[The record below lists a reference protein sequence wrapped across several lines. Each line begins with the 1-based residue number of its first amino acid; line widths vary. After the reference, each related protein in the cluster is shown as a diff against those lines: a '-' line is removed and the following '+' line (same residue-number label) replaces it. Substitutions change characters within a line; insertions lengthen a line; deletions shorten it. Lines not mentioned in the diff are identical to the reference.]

1 MTKGAAKRKPSGG
14 SITPE
19 AYRGGGLRLSAIPN
33 APGVQMG
40 HSVDRG
46 IERMFVGYRRCTEF
60 DPLDQPG
67 QDAAALVSDRDYVV
81 GVVADGVSQSFFGN
95 IAAGY
100 VSEHLIDLI
109 WSGRKQ
115 RLPADELERSL
126 LTLQQSV
133 QEYVIHHQLS
143 PSISDMLR
151 DALEATRKKG
161 SQAVFSA
168 FHLARATGEMRLY
181 QVGDVDAWVTSGGE
195 TKPIRAEKA
204 GRWSSA
210 GGNKM
215 QLCVTDLAGVRAVLL
230 ASDGV
235 PPAWIQDHWLGRQGS
250 PTEFEEMAEQEA
262 HRDDVSMVAWQTA
275 EAPVKI
281 SGLTALLRLRDVPTL
296 DVPIAVEQ
304 PAKPPRRRRKAVA
317 ITAGLV
323 AAGYAAGFGTAWY
336 ARRPALPPA
345 AIVLQCKRV
354 EPVRTLDGWVG
365 EMLTRLAE
373 VSSFGSLGPGTADD
387 AILRVSHLDSALA
400 DIPLVVTFP
409 NGAVITH
416 RGGPL
421 RIPMTGGQTKATIR
435 LKATETESRYQ
446 LKARRCSCRARQSP
460 THGRFR

>member
-1 MTKGAAKRKPSGG
+1 
-14 SITPE
+14 
-19 AYRGGGLRLSAIPN
+19 
-33 APGVQMG
+33 MG
-40 HSVDRG
+40 HKVDRE
-46 IERMFVGYRRCTEF
+46 IERLFVGYRRCAEF

-67 QDAAALVSDRDYVV
+67 QDAAALVADRDYIV

-100 VSEHLIDLI
+100 VSEHVLDLI

-115 RLPADELERSL
+115 RLPGDELERSL

-133 QEYVIHHQLS
+133 QEYVIDYQLS
-143 PSISDMLR
+143 VSISDMLR

-181 QVGDVDAWVTSGGE
+181 QVGDVDAWVSSGGE
-195 TKPIRAEKA
+195 TKPIRAEKS

-210 GGNKM
+210 GGNRM
-215 QLCVTDLAGVRAVLL
+215 QLRVTDLAGVRAVVL

-235 PPAWIQDHWLGRQGS
+235 PPAWIQDYWLGRQGS
-250 PTEFEEMAEQEA
+250 PAEFEEMAEQEA

-275 EAPVKI
+275 EAPMKM
-281 SGLTALLRLRDVPTL
+281 SGLATLLRPGDFTAPDDRDV
-296 DVPIAVEQ
+296 VEQ
-304 PAKPPRRRRKAVA
+304 PAKPPRRRRKMIA
-317 ITAGLV
+317 IMAGLV
-323 AAGYAAGFGTAWY
+323 AAGYGAGFGTAWY

-354 EPVRTLDGWVG
+354 EPVTTLDGWVG

-387 AILRVSHLDSALA
+387 AILRVSHLDSALSEV
-400 DIPLVVTFP
+400 PLIVTLP

-421 RIPMTGGQTKATIR
+421 RIAMARGQTKATIR

-446 LKARRCSCRARQSP
+446 AKTSLTVESGGLYDVSLRRK
-460 THGRFR
+460 TK